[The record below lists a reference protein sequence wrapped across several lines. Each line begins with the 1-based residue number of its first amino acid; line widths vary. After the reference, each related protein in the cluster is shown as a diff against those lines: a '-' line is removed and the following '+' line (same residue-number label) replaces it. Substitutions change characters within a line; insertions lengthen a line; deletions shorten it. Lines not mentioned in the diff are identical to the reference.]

1 MRVQAALLRQAVAR
15 HWRRWLAIS
24 AGFVVLYYAGLLLFT
39 VLRFR
44 EIPNYVEIYDVVG
57 SYRQILRGTP
67 AWSDAWPIL
76 LDEPWLEAGFK
87 DPHYY
92 GVASWSYVL
101 IPPKMLVVFLA
112 GALLATILVLAA
124 RSRDTACPG
133 SAAGRAPTYA
143 AAALGSAFIGLTGA
157 TLTWVV
163 CCATPSW
170 VVALTMLGMS
180 TSLALWLDPLGGTLT
195 ASGFLLLAGAIAH
208 QLRRLGRLEGAT
220 P

>member
-1 MRVQAALLRQAVAR
+1 MRIQAALLREAVAR

-101 IPPKMLVVFLA
+101 IPPKMVVVFLA
-112 GALLATILVLAA
+112 FLAAPDVFLKLFGIGLATAIFLDATLVRLVLVPAVMQLLGDRNWWIPA
-124 RSRDTACPG
+124 WLEKLLPSLDVERVGTAP
-133 SAAGRAPTYA
+133 AEGRA
-143 AAALGSAFIGLTGA
+143 
-157 TLTWVV
+157 
-163 CCATPSW
+163 
-170 VVALTMLGMS
+170 
-180 TSLALWLDPLGGTLT
+180 
-195 ASGFLLLAGAIAH
+195 
-208 QLRRLGRLEGAT
+208 
-220 P
+220 